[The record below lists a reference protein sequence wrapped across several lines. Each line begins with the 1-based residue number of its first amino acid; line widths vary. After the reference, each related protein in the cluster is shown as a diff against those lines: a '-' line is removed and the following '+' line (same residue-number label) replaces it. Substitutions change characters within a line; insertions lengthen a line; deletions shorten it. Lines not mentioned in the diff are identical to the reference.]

1 MQKYELF
8 CVKINNFLISLS
20 NNGTEQ
26 VVVSAKANVMIYDD
40 MTKKWNP
47 SGSSPGLSKVYIYQN
62 LLNQTYRVVG
72 RKVQD
77 HEVVI
82 NCVLSKGIKYQANQ
96 TFLQWRDAKQVYGL
110 HFQSKDEADLF
121 AQTMKAAVETLSRI
135 AVLNNNNSGN
145 HFRSLLFI

>member
-1 MQKYELF
+1 
-8 CVKINNFLISLS
+8 
-20 NNGTEQ
+20 
-26 VVVSAKANVMIYDD
+26 

-82 NCVLSKGIKYQANQ
+82 NCVLSKGIKHRKNPYTWA
-96 TFLQWRDAKQVYGL
+96 
-110 HFQSKDEADLF
+110 
-121 AQTMKAAVETLSRI
+121 
-135 AVLNNNNSGN
+135 
-145 HFRSLLFI
+145 